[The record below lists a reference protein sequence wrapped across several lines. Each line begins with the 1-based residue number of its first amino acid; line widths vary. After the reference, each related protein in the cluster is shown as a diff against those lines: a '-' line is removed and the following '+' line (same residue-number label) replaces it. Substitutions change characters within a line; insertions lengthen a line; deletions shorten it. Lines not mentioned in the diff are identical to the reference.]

1 MEINFNG
8 YRENVLTFAYTGTVA
23 AGTRV
28 KMSAS
33 GTVAPADANG
43 DFIGV
48 VVSVRGG
55 YAAVQIDGYVE
66 CAKDGTVNT
75 GVVKLV
81 NTSTGVKA
89 AESGIDRLVIYTDSN
104 TVGFI
109 L

>member
-8 YRENVLTFAYTGTVA
+8 YRENALTFACTSAVK
-23 AGTRV
+23 AGDLV

-48 VVSVRGG
+48 ALSVRDG
-55 YAAVQIDGYVE
+55 YAAVQLDGYVE
-66 CAKDGTVNT
+66 YAKNGTVNT

-89 AESGIDRLVIYTDSN
+89 AESGIDRLVVYVDSN